1 MPNRNT
7 PNKSRLMVSPV
18 DNPQQIDDG
27 GRSPLMPTSPLIQK
41 SMYSLATPRRQQNNV
56 NTNNGSLLASMSK
69 NSMLGSTIPSTL
81 RKVSLQREF
90 REDSGSQGDR
100 SGATVTAGDDE
111 NDTTT
116 LTTTIT
122 TAAGANEIDISK
134 VPLVERLRLWR
145 HDAWIQHLYG
155 TAEFVA
161 HKVYAITRNANDA
174 FWLALVYYSM
184 GSFTRCI
191 EVLSRDNLISVSIVC
206 RYLLARCYIDIKN
219 YDDALDIVG
228 ETNPFAEI
236 AEGSAPVE
244 SDGGIKLESSM
255 CFLRGKIY
263 AAQNDF
269 NRAKQCFKEAVL
281 VDVKNFEAYRELV
294 TKHLLTADEEWELI
308 ESLNFESLG
317 EDKELIQSL
326 YTLELSK
333 KINREKTAAAQA
345 ILKEEYDLSEDF
357 DVVCSEIDVLF
368 SECKFI
374 QCSNLCEL
382 TLKRDPLN
390 PKVLPIY
397 ISCLHELRLS
407 NKLFLLSHDLAE
419 KNPKSCITWF
429 CVATYYIVLDRIP
442 EARKFFSKSS
452 IIDPT
457 FAPAWLGFAH
467 TYALE
472 GEQDQAISAYST
484 AARFFPGMSLPNLFL
499 GMQYMASNT
508 LSLAEEYFSLA
519 YQSCPHDPVILNEI
533 GVLKFK
539 KGEFH
544 KAKRYLKK
552 AAEYCKSLEHSS
564 KTVISIQIN
573 LSHTYRKLGEN
584 QKAIKYLTNV
594 LEDSESNTEVYCS
607 LGYLYLKTNQLQKAI
622 DILHR
627 VLSINPANTSAQ
639 RLLSYALEMN
649 VTLDLDEDHP
659 LVANN
664 MLQEQEAIGSAM
676 KRRHPL
682 LFEPVQ
688 IMKKRPKGF
697 NDPNSSDGQEDRME
711 VE

>member
-1 MPNRNT
+1 M
-7 PNKSRLMVSPV
+7 SPV

-27 GRSPLMPTSPLIQK
+27 RSPLMPASPLIQK
-41 SMYSLATPRRQQNNV
+41 TMYSLATPRRQQNNV
-56 NTNNGSLLASMSK
+56 NANNGSLLASMSK

-90 REDSGSQGDR
+90 REDGGSQGHKNVA
-100 SGATVTAGDDE
+100 GAEDE
-111 NDTTT
+111 TDTTT

-122 TAAGANEIDISK
+122 TAAATSEIDISK
-134 VPLVERLRLWR
+134 IPLIERLRLWR

-155 TAEFVA
+155 TAEFIA
-161 HKVYAITRNANDA
+161 HKVYTITKNANDA

-191 EVLSRDNLISVSIVC
+191 EVLSRDSLITVSVVC

-236 AEGSAPVE
+236 AEGSVPIE

-255 CFLRGKIY
+255 CFLRGKVY

-269 NRAKQCFKEAVL
+269 DRAKQCFKEAVL

-294 TKHLLTADEEWELI
+294 MKHLLTTDEEWELI
-308 ESLNFESLG
+308 DSLNFDSLG
-317 EDKELIQSL
+317 EDQILIQSL

-333 KINREKTAAAQA
+333 QINHERTIAAQTV
-345 ILKEEYDLSEDF
+345 LKKEYDLAEDF
-357 DVVCSEIDVLF
+357 DLICSEIDILF
-368 SECKFI
+368 TECKFI
-374 QCSNLCEL
+374 QCSELCEL

-390 PKVLPIY
+390 PKILPIY
-397 ISCLHELRLS
+397 ISCLHELKSS
-407 NKLFLLSHDLAE
+407 NKLFLMSHELAE
-419 KNPKSCITWF
+419 KDPKSCITWF
-429 CVATYYIVLDRIP
+429 CVATYYMVLDRIP

-539 KGEFH
+539 KGELH

-552 AAEYCKSLEHSS
+552 AAEFCRNLEHSS

-594 LEDSESNTEVYCS
+594 LEDSESNAEIYCS
-607 LGYLYLKTNQLQKAI
+607 LGFLYLKTNQLQKAI

-627 VLSINPANTSAQ
+627 ALAINPANSSAQ

-649 VTLDLDEDHP
+649 VTLELDDTHP
-659 LVANN
+659 LVINSK
-664 MLQEQEAIGSAM
+664 LQAQEALGMAN
-676 KRRHPL
+676 KRKYPPP
-682 LFEPVQ
+682 FQSMQ
-688 IMKKRPKGF
+688 IVRKRTKGVDDQSF
-697 NDPNSSDGQEDRME
+697 TDGQEVEME
-711 VE
+711 ME

>member
-1 MPNRNT
+1 
-7 PNKSRLMVSPV
+7 MVSPV
-18 DNPQQIDDG
+18 DGQSIEDG
-27 GRSPLMPTSPLIQK
+27 GRSPLGPTSPLVQK
-41 SMYSLATPRRQQNNV
+41 SMYSLATPRRQV
-56 NTNNGSLLASMSK
+56 PANNGSLLASMSK

-90 REDSGSQGDR
+90 REDAGVTGQIGD
-100 SGATVTAGDDE
+100 GEAVVDEGD
-111 NDTTT
+111 DTTT

-122 TAAGANEIDISK
+122 TAGNGTSEINISK
-134 VPLVERLRLWR
+134 LPLVERLRLWR

-161 HKVYAITRNANDA
+161 HKVYAITKNSNDA

-184 GSFTRCI
+184 GSFNRCI

-219 YDDALDIVG
+219 FDEALDIVG

-236 AEGSAPVE
+236 AEGNVPVE

-269 NRAKQCFKEAVL
+269 TRAKQCFKEAVL

-294 TKHLLTADEEWELI
+294 TKDLLTPDEEWELI
-308 ESLNFESLG
+308 DSLNFDYLG
-317 EDKELIQSL
+317 EDKDLIQSL

-333 KINREKTAAAQA
+333 KINPERTAAAHSL
-345 ILKEEYDLSEDF
+345 LKEEYELSEDF

-368 SECKFI
+368 TECKFS
-374 QCSNLCEL
+374 QCSNLCEI

-397 ISCLHELRLS
+397 ISCLHELKLS
-407 NKLFLLSHDLAE
+407 NKLFLLSHELAE

-429 CVATYYIVLDRIP
+429 CVATYYMVLDRVP

-539 KGEFH
+539 KGELH

-552 AAEYCKSLEHSS
+552 AAEFCKNLEHSS

-584 QKAIKYLTNV
+584 HKAIKYLTNV
-594 LEDSESNTEVYCS
+594 LEDSESNAEVYCS

-627 VLSINPANTSAQ
+627 VLAINPANSSAQ
-639 RLLSYALEMN
+639 RLLSYALELN
-649 VTLDLDEDHP
+649 VTLELDDNHP
-659 LVANN
+659 LVANTKIRQN
-664 MLQEQEAIGSAM
+664 NANGSPGS
-676 KRRHPL
+676 KRRQG
-682 LFEPVQ
+682 PVESMQ
-688 IMKKRPKGF
+688 ILKKRTKINEVITANVGH
-697 NDPNSSDGQEDRME
+697 DDEME
-711 VE
+711 VEY